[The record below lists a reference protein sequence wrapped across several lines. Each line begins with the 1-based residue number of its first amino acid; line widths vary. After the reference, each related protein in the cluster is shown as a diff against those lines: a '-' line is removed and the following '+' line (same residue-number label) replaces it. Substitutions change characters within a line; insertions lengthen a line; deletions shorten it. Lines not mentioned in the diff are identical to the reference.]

1 MFGVSNDT
9 NTKNGNIE
17 LSGSNSNEK
26 SSKILIEEVDTE
38 NDSSYNEFKNQIENQ
53 KVNNTTEKKVEEFSK
68 G

>member
-9 NTKNGNIE
+9 NTKNANIE
-17 LSGSNSNEK
+17 LSGSNLNEK

-38 NDSSYNEFKNQIENQ
+38 NDSNYNEFKKQIENQ
-53 KVNNTTEKKVEEFSK
+53 KVNTKTEKKVEEFSK